1 MKQKLKDVI
10 ADARWNWLGLNE
22 DEEDSQNNC
31 YKGLFWDLETRKFL
45 RWNELKKECKS
56 TESSDR

>member
-1 MKQKLKDVI
+1 MKQNLKDVI
-10 ADARWNWLGLNE
+10 ADGRWNWFGLNE

-56 TESSDR
+56 TESSD

>member
-1 MKQKLKDVI
+1 MEKNLKDVI
-10 ADARWNWLGLNE
+10 AKYSNKEKIQDDA
-22 DEEDSQNNC
+22 C

-45 RWNELKKECKS
+45 RWNELRKECKS